1 MGSNPRF
8 EEIAVRL
15 GEVFLERGVSLVYGG
30 GRTGLMG
37 KISDTIFKGGGE
49 VIGVI
54 PTFLEKLEVANTNVS
69 ELIVTDNMHNR
80 KQIMYDRSDGFITM
94 PGGIGTLEETF
105 EIATWRQLKIHS
117 KPVIVLN
124 VEGYWSGLSKI
135 LNEIVLSGFG
145 SPEINELVRVVNTP
159 EEVFKVLE
167 N

>member
-1 MGSNPRF
+1 MVLNLFFHQLCYHNNLP
-8 EEIAVRL
+8 L
-15 GEVFLERGVSLVYGG
+15 
-30 GRTGLMG
+30 
-37 KISDTIFKGGGE
+37 
-49 VIGVI
+49 
-54 PTFLEKLEVANTNVS
+54 
-69 ELIVTDNMHNR
+69 TDNMHNR